1 MSRWS
6 SNVII
11 IGLSCVISLL
21 LFFQNPWL
29 FTDLYSKSYAWF
41 VDFSRVIFQPN
52 SAYYAE
58 SILLPLIAR
67 ITKISNSLLAYKYLC
82 AVLTCLILP
91 VFSWYSLKL
100 LQTRVQVII
109 FILLFAF
116 TFQYLE
122 FYILGFPDPLTIIL
136 LGMAAFSRKPFLVF
150 ILALLA
156 GLSHFSMALIGAIG
170 IAMLFLF
177 SPFIKKKL
185 RISLATASIFG
196 VLIARTF
203 LALWYFIFKYELIS
217 RLDFIFNKG
226 FGFFVERYQSNI
238 AGFWLTPGIPFLLFY
253 ALATGFFLYRRN
265 YYLSIAAIFS
275 IALAYFSVFITIDGL
290 RIFAVTIVG
299 AYILLMTSFIQAI
312 TEKLKKI
319 D

>member
-1 MSRWS
+1 MRG

-11 IGLSCVISLL
+11 IGLSCAISLL
-21 LFFQNPWL
+21 LFFKNPWQ
-29 FTDLYSKSYAWF
+29 FTDLYRNSHDWY

-100 LQTRVQVII
+100 LQNKVQAVI
-109 FILLFAF
+109 FILIFTF

-122 FYILGFPDPLTIIL
+122 FYTLGFPDPLTILL
-136 LGMAAFSRKPFLVF
+136 LGTAALSRKPFLVF
-150 ILALLA
+150 IFIFLA
-156 GLSHFSMALIGAIG
+156 GLSHFSLALIGVIG

-177 SPFIKKKL
+177 SPFIQKKL
-185 RISLATASIFG
+185 RMSLAIASIFG
-196 VLIARTF
+196 VLIARIF
-203 LALWYFIFKYELIS
+203 LALWYFIFKYELAT

-226 FGFFVERYQSNI
+226 LGFFVERYQSNI
-238 AGFWLTPGIPFLLFY
+238 AGFWLTPGIPF
-253 ALATGFFLYRRN
+253 
-265 YYLSIAAIFS
+265 
-275 IALAYFSVFITIDGL
+275 
-290 RIFAVTIVG
+290 
-299 AYILLMTSFIQAI
+299 
-312 TEKLKKI
+312 
-319 D
+319 

>member
-1 MSRWS
+1 MAMRG

-11 IGLSCVISLL
+11 IGLSCAISLL
-21 LFFQNPWL
+21 LFFQNPWF
-29 FTDLYSKSYAWF
+29 FTDLYSNSYAWF

-91 VFSWYSLKL
+91 IFSWYSLKL

-122 FYILGFPDPLTIIL
+122 FYILGFPDPLTIL
-136 LGMAAFSRKPFLVF
+136 FLGMAAFSRKPFLVF
-150 ILALLA
+150 ILAILA
-156 GLSHFSMALIGAIG
+156 GLSHFSLALIGAIG

-177 SPFIKKKL
+177 SPFINKKL
-185 RISLATASIFG
+185 RMSLAIASILG

-226 FGFFVERYQSNI
+226 FGFFVERYQSNF
-238 AGFWLTPGIPFLLFY
+238 AGFWLTLGIPFLLFY
-253 ALATGFFLYRRN
+253 ALATSFFYIEEIIIFRLPLLIFPS
-265 YYLSIAAIFS
+265 LSQ
-275 IALAYFSVFITIDGL
+275 
-290 RIFAVTIVG
+290 
-299 AYILLMTSFIQAI
+299 LMA
-312 TEKLKKI
+312 
-319 D
+319 